1 MSLEAVPVG
10 TETKELC
17 KRIVRNAKEMPKQG
31 LDKDA
36 ASEVLEC
43 IRWTLTKMA
52 SSNTLEP
59 VVCTPTVKPGANYGE
74 EQKGGREE
82 PWASGLRHALRTD
95 EPKGARRAG
104 QRSAQRSRRRCSR

>member
-52 SSNTLEP
+52 SPNTLEP

-74 EQKGGREE
+74 EEKGGE
-82 PWASGLRHALRTD
+82 G
-95 EPKGARRAG
+95 GAMG
-104 QRSAQRSRRRCSR
+104 V